1 MKLAEQLMLSWV
13 PLLTVVGVLVF
24 LIKRHRRGKKREENM
39 LRQLEKIETRLAEIS
54 EKIDRK

>member
-1 MKLAEQLMLSWV
+1 MLSWV

-24 LIKRHRRGKKREENM
+24 LIKRHRRSKKREVEM
-39 LRQLEKIETRLAEIS
+39 LTQLEKIEKRLAEIS